1 MPQLEQTEFFISQ
14 LFWLVLT
21 FSFLLFFL
29 WKISLPRISAVLEK
43 RENKINN
50 DIQTAKHQQAEAEEI
65 QNQIENQLS
74 DARIQGAVLIKESLT
89 KIQKKTSEE
98 LSKLDNELNN
108 KIDDSSSIIESNKKE
123 SLNQIHEQVHDI
135 SKLIISK
142 ISSINTSDEE
152 IDFSIT
158 KTQNKKIN

>member
-1 MPQLEQTEFFISQ
+1 
-14 LFWLVLT
+14 
-21 FSFLLFFL
+21 
-29 WKISLPRISAVLEK
+29 
-43 RENKINN
+43 
-50 DIQTAKHQQAEAEEI
+50 
-65 QNQIENQLS
+65 
-74 DARIQGAVLIKESLT
+74 
-89 KIQKKTSEE
+89 
-98 LSKLDNELNN
+98 LNN
-108 KIDDSSSIIESNKKE
+108 KIDDSSSVIESNKKE

>member
-98 LSKLDNELNN
+98 LSKLDNELNK